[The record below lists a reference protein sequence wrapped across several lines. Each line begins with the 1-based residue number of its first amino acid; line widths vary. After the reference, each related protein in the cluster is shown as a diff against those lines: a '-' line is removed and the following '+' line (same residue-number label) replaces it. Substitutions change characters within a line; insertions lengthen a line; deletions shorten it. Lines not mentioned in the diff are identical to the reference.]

1 MTSSPTPGY
10 GFAAAWHAMTG
21 SEGDESLLLGPDV
34 SRTLTSY
41 ICPGETVLDIA
52 ADEFA
57 MVAAQAGAHVTVV
70 DGSSQRLAQVASDAQ
85 RHGVTVDTV
94 HALWPH
100 AAVAHHDVVVGAG
113 ALRRHR
119 DLPAA
124 LRAMVLHADRLL
136 LCVDEAGTP
145 APHEQVLAALLGAP
159 VIRQAPRHL
168 LIAGTLAEMGLAA
181 DVRMVT
187 TVRAVTVADE
197 TELVQRLAG
206 RSLPGPLA
214 RRLLDLL
221 ASTLSRTPA
230 GNWQYRYPAETGL
243 VVCPV

>member
-1 MTSSPTPGY
+1 MTSSTAPGY
-10 GFAAAWHAMTG
+10 GFAAAWHATID
-21 SEGDESLLLGPDV
+21 SAHDKSFVLDPEV

-41 ICPGETVLDIA
+41 IGPGETVLDIA

-57 MVAAQAGAHVTVV
+57 TTAARAGAHVTVV
-70 DGSSQRLAQVASDAQ
+70 DGSLQRLAQVAADAQ

-100 AAVAHHDVVVGAG
+100 AAVAHHDVVVSTG
-113 ALRRHR
+113 ALRRHH

-145 APHEQVLAALLGAP
+145 APHDQVLAAILGEPAP
-159 VIRQAPRHL
+159 RQAPRHL
-168 LIAGTLAEMGLAA
+168 LIAGALAELGLTA
-181 DVRMVT
+181 DVQMVT
-187 TVRAVTVADE
+187 AVRTVTVADE
-197 TELVQRLAG
+197 AELVRRLAG
-206 RSLPGPLA
+206 RSLPGRLA
-214 RRLLDLL
+214 RRLLALL
-221 ASTLSRTPA
+221 APMLSRTPD
-230 GNWQYRYPAETGL
+230 GNWRYRYPAEMGL